1 MWGTLDKD
9 VSALAK
15 ALSDTGV
22 ALTSVLA
29 EPRTNFTLPGTDLG
43 PFFDGL
49 ARGVENARL
58 LGAPR
63 IVLGSGVG
71 FPGAK
76 RAQNLDRLVEVFS
89 QAVEQTRGSGV
100 KLILE
105 PVNTRVDHPGA
116 LLDRT
121 ADAVAV
127 ARGVGSDSFGIL
139 YDLYHSVTEGEDP
152 ATELANAGDLLDYV
166 QIADSPGRASRAAA
180 RSTGRPAWPCCGQ
193 RATTG
198 RSGWSTSPPSSQPS
212 RCRSSGQ
219 PPRQHEGA
227 EMSTEPVE
235 ERLADLEQRL
245 AAAELAATRAQ
256 DRGDV
261 ENVFSR
267 YMHYHNAFEDERII
281 DELWVRRGTEGVR
294 SQYNDDGVYTDWDT
308 IMEYHR
314 GRPHPV
320 GKLILHYTT
329 TPVIEVAADGS
340 TAKGLWIM
348 TGLESGLTDPAEAE
362 RIPPFF
368 FAKQEVDGRRCGR
381 TGSGASTASTSASR
395 TASGASGNSAA
406 SRPPGRPTT
415 RTGSRSRP
423 TSGPSTR
430 PSSCTS
436 VTTASRCS
444 CRPWKSPPSRR
455 SQPYQ
460 IDTAQHLVP
469 EPPQP
474 YAEYEDTFR

>member
-1 MWGTLDKD
+1 MYQLSPNIELLFSEAGPDPAARVRAAAAAGFDAVEMWGTLDKD

-152 ATELANAGDLLDYV
+152 ATELANAGDVLDYV
-166 QIADSPGRASRAAA
+166 QVADSPGR
-180 RSTGRPAWPCCGQ
+180 GQ
-193 RATTG
+193 PG
-198 RSGWSTSPPSSQPS
+198 SGAIDWSTSLAVLRAAGYDGPIGLEYFPTIESAESLQVI
-212 RCRSSGQ
+212 RS
-219 PPRQHEGA
+219 
-227 EMSTEPVE
+227 
-235 ERLADLEQRL
+235 
-245 AAAELAATRAQ
+245 AAAAA
-256 DRGDV
+256 
-261 ENVFSR
+261 
-267 YMHYHNAFEDERII
+267 
-281 DELWVRRGTEGVR
+281 
-294 SQYNDDGVYTDWDT
+294 
-308 IMEYHR
+308 
-314 GRPHPV
+314 
-320 GKLILHYTT
+320 
-329 TPVIEVAADGS
+329 
-340 TAKGLWIM
+340 
-348 TGLESGLTDPAEAE
+348 
-362 RIPPFF
+362 
-368 FAKQEVDGRRCGR
+368 
-381 TGSGASTASTSASR
+381 
-395 TASGASGNSAA
+395 
-406 SRPPGRPTT
+406 
-415 RTGSRSRP
+415 
-423 TSGPSTR
+423 
-430 PSSCTS
+430 
-436 VTTASRCS
+436 
-444 CRPWKSPPSRR
+444 
-455 SQPYQ
+455 
-460 IDTAQHLVP
+460 
-469 EPPQP
+469 
-474 YAEYEDTFR
+474 